1 MSRYL
6 GAEVDAGPARR
17 RSPLKRLQAGQS
29 PRSAENRV
37 ADKLIEMAV
46 EGGGEL
52 SLLSRSLVDVGQV
65 HSFMSVLMRVP
76 MHLYFPGVCTS
87 TCKGV
92 TVDVRAQFLP
102 LPAAVTPSGIVSL
115 NLHFNKIK
123 KMEKLDSLTA
133 LTELKLSSNEISR
146 VEVRAFGAL
155 PLLRAHTFTHTLDA
169 NARTS

>member
-1 MSRYL
+1 MN
-6 GAEVDAGPARR
+6 A
-17 RSPLKRLQAGQS
+17 
-29 PRSAENRV
+29 
-37 ADKLIEMAV
+37 
-46 EGGGEL
+46 
-52 SLLSRSLVDVGQV
+52 
-65 HSFMSVLMRVP
+65 LMRVP
-76 MHLYFPGVCTS
+76 THLYFPGVCTS

-133 LTELKLSSNEISR
+133 LTELKLSSNEISH
-146 VEVRAFGAL
+146 VEVRTFGAL
-155 PLLRAHTFTHTLDA
+155 HLLRAHTFTHAHAA